1 MCQDKRRQIDAA
13 LGDGCDQ
20 QAPKLPKKSTSNSSK
35 NRMSFAGFT
44 RESANVDFTQQLKN
58 DSGVVLKPGTRPE
71 RPGQLGLQVQS
82 IFGQY

>member
-1 MCQDKRRQIDAA
+1 MRSARSRKHRQATAA
-13 LGDGCDQ
+13 RT
-20 QAPKLPKKSTSNSSK
+20 AI
-35 NRMSFAGFT
+35 SFAGFT

-58 DSGVVLKPGTRPE
+58 DSGGLEAGHEVAE